1 MASFCFP
8 SELISNNVKKIFA
21 AILLISILTRCASK
35 EKQIQGTWKTDSI
48 SNFVNGFSH
57 TNNSQ
62 DEHWSNFE
70 YNDKQEVFE
79 RRKAEFRKYNYKLIS
94 RDSLVYLDSAGN
106 FLNGYEILKLDEN
119 QLILKKDQ
127 KPYLPGKNQKLY
139 EIRFFSKISSDS
151 IPALK

>member
-1 MASFCFP
+1 M
-8 SELISNNVKKIFA
+8 KKAFT
-21 AILLISILTRCASK
+21 AILLISLLTQCTSK

-48 SNFVNGFSH
+48 ANFVNGFSH

-70 YNDKQEVFE
+70 YNDKNEVFE
-79 RRKAEFRKYNYKLIS
+79 RRKAEFRQYNYRLVS
-94 RDSLVYLDSAGN
+94 SDSLVYLDSAGS
-106 FLNGYEILKLDEN
+106 FLNGYKILKLTED

-139 EIRFFSKISSDS
+139 EIRFFSRILPDS
-151 IPALK
+151 ISALK

>member
-1 MASFCFP
+1 VP
-8 SELISNNVKKIFA
+8 L
-21 AILLISILTRCASK
+21 LLILILTQCATK
-35 EKQIQGTWKTDSI
+35 ERQIQGTWKTDSI

-70 YNDKQEVFE
+70 YNEKNEVFE
-79 RRKAEFRKYNYKLIS
+79 RRKAEFRKYDYKIVS
-94 RDSLVYLDSAGN
+94 GDSLVYLDSAGN
-106 FLNGYEILKLDEN
+106 FLNGYKILKLDESH
-119 QLILKKDQ
+119 LILKKDQ

-151 IPALK
+151 ISALK